1 MERATYNKLWNL
13 LVDLEETVDSAI
25 AQLKEIKRREEL
37 ENRKLTSEETESIRT
52 EVEKEIYNAK
62 KRIRY

>member
-37 ENRKLTSEETESIRT
+37 ENRKLTSEEIESIRT